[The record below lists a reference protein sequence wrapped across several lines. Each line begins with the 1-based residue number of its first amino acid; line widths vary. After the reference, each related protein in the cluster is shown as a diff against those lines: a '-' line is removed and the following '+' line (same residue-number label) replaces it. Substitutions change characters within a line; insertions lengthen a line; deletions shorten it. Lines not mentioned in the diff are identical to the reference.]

1 MSEPAQSA
9 VDENAPA
16 LSKQALVLSG
26 GDVKGAYQAGAIAE
40 ILQCEHFRPSA
51 IYGISVGSINGG
63 MLASYLGEQFLDPNQ
78 KATAPDFAAAGLRV
92 VNFWK
97 ENIHRFE
104 DIAATKCILRIA
116 WEVLRHDFRGILNVD
131 ASIRIIRKEINPDH
145 VQEAADRGI
154 KFYPGTLNLTTAD
167 YFDGSPD
174 SKPPLKDY
182 KNICDYVIAS
192 AMAPLVMPMWVIPSD
207 AHKGKSALKRW
218 QENREE
224 RRARNKDDHVDRDD
238 SWLDGGIY
246 YPAPISSAIE
256 DGFDDIIYVLTRATK
271 IGRGSFA
278 GRLGKIGERVS
289 DVVAQQLLDVDE
301 KWAKDMR
308 AWIGFLETKVQ
319 LSKEEFDAF
328 QETPFGKYR
337 SFQLVPIRPAEELL
351 YKIETLT
358 DGQVEEMAK
367 RGRDDARVV
376 MGKYKRHVPKPYAKP
391 SADPADSM
399 AAPV

>member
-218 QENREE
+218 RENRRE

-238 SWLDGGIY
+238 SWLDGAIY

-256 DGFDDIIYVLTRATK
+256 DGYDDIICVLTRSTS
-271 IGRGSFA
+271 IGRGSFQ
-278 GRLGKIGERVS
+278 GRLGKIGARIS

-301 KWAKDMR
+301 KWANDMQ
-308 AWIGFLETKVQ
+308 AWIGFLETKVT
-319 LSKEEFDAF
+319 LSKAEFDEF
-328 QETPFGKYR
+328 QATPFGKYR
-337 SFQLVPIRPAEELL
+337 SFQLVSIRPDKEIP
-351 YKIETLT
+351 YKIETLA
-358 DGQVEEMAK
+358 DGQVEEMAN
-367 RGRDDARVV
+367 RGRDGARVV
-376 MGKYKRHVPKPYAKP
+376 MGKYNRHVPKPYAKP
-391 SADPADSM
+391 SADPADSL

>member
-1 MSEPAQSA
+1 MSKPVQSA
-9 VDENAPA
+9 VDENAPPM
-16 LSKQALVLSG
+16 SKQALVLSG

-92 VNFWK
+92 EKFWK
-97 ENIHRFE
+97 DNIHRFE
-104 DIAATKCILRIA
+104 DIAKKKHIWRIA
-116 WEVLRHDFRGILNVD
+116 WEVLWHDFRGMLNVD
-131 ASIRIIRKEINPDH
+131 ASIDIIRKQINPDY

-154 KFYPGTLNLTTAD
+154 KFYPGTLNLTTA
-167 YFDGSPD
+167 
-174 SKPPLKDY
+174 PLKDY
-182 KNICDYVIAS
+182 KDICDYVIAS

-224 RRARNKDDHVDRDD
+224 RRARNKDGHVDRDD

-256 DGFDDIIYVLTRATK
+256 DGFDDIICVLTRATK

-278 GRLGKIGERVS
+278 GRLGRIGERIS

-351 YKIETLT
+351 YKIETLA

-391 SADPADSM
+391 SADPANSM

>member
-1 MSEPAQSA
+1 MSKPVQSA
-9 VDENAPA
+9 VDENAPPM
-16 LSKQALVLSG
+16 SKQALVLSG

-92 VNFWK
+92 EKFWK
-97 ENIHRFE
+97 DHIHRFD
-104 DIAATKCILRIA
+104 DIAATKGILRIA
-116 WEVLRHDFRGILNVD
+116 WEVFRHDFRGILNVD
-131 ASIRIIRKEINPDH
+131 ASIDIIRKQINPDY
-145 VQEAADRGI
+145 VQAAADRGI
-154 KFYPGTLNLTTAD
+154 KFYPGTLNLTTPS
-167 YFDGSPD
+167 YFDGTPD

-192 AMAPLVMPMWVIPSD
+192 AMAPLIMPMWVIPSD
-207 AHKGKSALKRW
+207 AHKGKSALTRFW
-218 QENREE
+218 ENHRE
-224 RRARNKDDHVDRDD
+224 RRARNKGGHEDRDD

-256 DGFDDIIYVLTRATK
+256 DGYDDIIYVLTRATK

-278 GRLGKIGERVS
+278 GRLGKIGERIS

-301 KWAKDMR
+301 KWAKDMK

-337 SFQLVPIRPAEELL
+337 SFQLTPIRPDKEIP
-351 YKIETLT
+351 YKIETLA
-358 DGQVEEMAK
+358 DGQVEKMAK
-367 RGRDDARVV
+367 WGRDDARVV

-391 SADPADSM
+391 SAAPADST
-399 AAPV
+399 APSA

>member
-1 MSEPAQSA
+1 MSEPVQSA

-16 LSKQALVLSG
+16 VSKQALVLSG

-51 IYGISVGSINGG
+51 VYGISVGSINGG

-92 VNFWK
+92 EKFWK
-97 ENIHRFE
+97 DNIHRFG
-104 DIAATKCILRIA
+104 DIAKKKRIWRIA

-131 ASIRIIRKEINPDH
+131 ASIDIIQKQINPKH
-145 VQEAADRGI
+145 VQEAGDRGI

-174 SKPPLKDY
+174 SKPPLEDY
-182 KNICDYVIAS
+182 KDICDYVIAS
-192 AMAPLVMPMWVIPSD
+192 AMAPLVMPMWVIPSG
-207 AHKGKSALKRW
+207 AQKGKSPLKRW
-218 QENREE
+218 RENFKE
-224 RRARNKDDHVDRDD
+224 RRARNKDGHEDRDD

-256 DGFDDIIYVLTRATK
+256 DGFDDIICVLTRATK

-278 GRLGKIGERVS
+278 GRLDKIGARIS

-301 KWAKDMR
+301 KWANDMQ
-308 AWIGFLETKVQ
+308 AWIGFLESKVQ
-319 LSKEEFDAF
+319 LSKAEFDEF
-328 QETPFGKYR
+328 QATPFGKYR
-337 SFQLVPIRPAEELL
+337 SFQLVSIRPAEELT
-351 YKIETLT
+351 YKIETLA

-391 SADPADSM
+391 SADSM

>member
-1 MSEPAQSA
+1 MSEPLQTA

-16 LSKQALVLSG
+16 VSKQALVLSG

-92 VNFWK
+92 EKFWK
-97 ENIHRFE
+97 DNIHRFK
-104 DIAATKCILRIA
+104 DIAKKKYIWQIA
-116 WEVLRHDFRGILNVD
+116 WEVLRHDFRGMLNVD
-131 ASIRIIRKEINPDH
+131 PSIKIIEDQINPKH

-154 KFYPGTLNLTTAD
+154 KFYPGTLNLTTAN
-167 YFDGSPD
+167 YFDGTPD

-182 KNICDYVIAS
+182 KDICDYVIAS

-207 AHKGKSALKRW
+207 PHKGKSALKRW
-218 QENREE
+218 RENRKE
-224 RRARNKDDHVDRDD
+224 RRARNKDGHEDRDD

-271 IGRGSFA
+271 LGRGSFA

-308 AWIGFLETKVQ
+308 AWIGFLETKVE

-337 SFQLVPIRPAEELL
+337 SFQLTPIRPLEEIP
-351 YKIETLT
+351 YKIETLA
-358 DGQVEEMAK
+358 DGQVEKMAK
-367 RGRDDARVV
+367 SGRDDARVV
-376 MGKYKRHVPKPYAKP
+376 MEKYKRHVPKPYAKP